1 MSDREATSDVSF
13 GHWVDFARGLVDPQ
27 GEERLA
33 AVLAGAPAERQEM
46 VEALRR
52 FHHAAQMQ
60 REVPADSLARASRLF
75 RCPLEGLLA
84 TAPVIPARLLSTPAP
99 RVPVGVRSL
108 SRPAE
113 ALYEAGR
120 YWVDLRLSREPRRTV
135 LVGQIADRTNPTRRV
150 SDLMVL
156 LMTGNDVTG
165 RGVSNPHGEFEF
177 ECDPARPQHLLI
189 PVPGGRLELPV
200 PRPPRAEA

>member
-1 MSDREATSDVSF
+1 MLDPKTTTASLGR
-13 GHWVDFARGLVDPQ
+13 WVDFARGLVDPA
-27 GEERLA
+27 GEAALA
-33 AVLAGAPAERQEM
+33 AALLGAPRERRTM
-46 VEALRR
+46 VDDLRR
-52 FHHAAQMQ
+52 FHEAA
-60 REVPADSLARASRLF
+60 RSRRDVPAALRTRASRLF
-75 RCPLEGLLA
+75 RCPLDGLLEA
-84 TAPVIPARLLSTPAP
+84 APLIPARLLSTPAR
-99 RVPVGVRSL
+99 RVPVGVRSS

-113 ALYEAGR
+113 ALYEAGH
-120 YWVDLRLSREPRRTV
+120 YWIDLRLSREPRRTV

-156 LMTGNDVTG
+156 LMTGSDVTG

-200 PRPPRAEA
+200 PRLPRAEG